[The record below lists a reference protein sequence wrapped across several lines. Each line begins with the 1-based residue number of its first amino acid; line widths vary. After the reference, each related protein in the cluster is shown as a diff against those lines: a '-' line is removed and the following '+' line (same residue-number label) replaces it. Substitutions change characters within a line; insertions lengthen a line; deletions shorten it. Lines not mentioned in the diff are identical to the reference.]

1 MGDRGQAEHYIYT
14 DGFVTGL
21 VRDFAWAAVP
31 GQTPVERE
39 RLLAR
44 HAVSAVVDFCESL
57 VEPLEFVVDK
67 RIMDES
73 FGAWINVGPAESAE
87 DVTVRHDVGLDETVM
102 LDLVDTLLAEPCELT
117 GNQWPGWSV
126 LAIHHTRVRL
136 PSEVVPS
143 GADPLVLDDLDNKIL
158 GLEVP
163 LRRRP
168 DGAWTDMPFGGT
180 WSPIVLRAVRRTYE
194 ECSDNGI
201 HYACIELD
209 IHVNWSIF
217 EDPGAPGVPMVTDGV
232 ERLIRRGWRRE

>member
-1 MGDRGQAEHYIYT
+1 M
-14 DGFVTGL
+14 
-21 VRDFAWAAVP
+21 
-31 GQTPVERE
+31 
-39 RLLAR
+39 
-44 HAVSAVVDFCESL
+44 
-57 VEPLEFVVDK
+57 
-67 RIMDES
+67 
-73 FGAWINVGPAESAE
+73 
-87 DVTVRHDVGLDETVM
+87 RHDVGLDETMM

-136 PSEVVPS
+136 PAEVVPS

-168 DGAWTDMPFGGT
+168 DGACTDMPFGGT

-217 EDPGAPGVPMVTDGV
+217 EDPGAPGLPMVTDGV